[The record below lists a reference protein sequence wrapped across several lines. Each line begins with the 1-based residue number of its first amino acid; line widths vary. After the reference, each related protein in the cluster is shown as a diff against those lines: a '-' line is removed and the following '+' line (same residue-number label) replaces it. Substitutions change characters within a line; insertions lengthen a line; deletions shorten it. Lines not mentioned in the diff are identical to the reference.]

1 MQTEVLYRNDD
12 VWSIAKVN
20 GGKTSS
26 QNIGTQME
34 SYYTMLKTVDSEQEE
49 LGLVIPYTPDKK
61 QNISAYL
68 VGKYKGQNQLTLY
81 KFKADDNV
89 LGAMQLENQ
98 IERDEKISQELEAI
112 NTTGTKLIK
121 NMIIV
126 PIDNT
131 LLYVEPV
138 YQVLLNESQVPVLK
152 KVIVAS
158 GNRVAIGNKLEDA
171 INNLLS
177 QQAVELE
184 VQNTDSQEGL
194 IESIIKANN
203 NLKESTNNK
212 DWELMGKDIDRLQS
226 LINEL
231 EQLVEKT
238 ENKIDT
244 NNINSI
250 DANIIDGN
258 VVDTN
263 VLY

>member
-1 MQTEVLYRNDD
+1 M
-12 VWSIAKVN
+12 
-20 GGKTSS
+20 
-26 QNIGTQME
+26 
-34 SYYTMLKTVDSEQEE
+34 
-49 LGLVIPYTPDKK
+49 
-61 QNISAYL
+61 
-68 VGKYKGQNQLTLY
+68 
-81 KFKADDNV
+81 
-89 LGAMQLENQ
+89 
-98 IERDEKISQELEAI
+98 
-112 NTTGTKLIK
+112 
-121 NMIIV
+121 
-126 PIDNT
+126 
-131 LLYVEPV
+131 

>member
-1 MQTEVLYRNDD
+1 
-12 VWSIAKVN
+12 
-20 GGKTSS
+20 
-26 QNIGTQME
+26 
-34 SYYTMLKTVDSEQEE
+34 
-49 LGLVIPYTPDKK
+49 
-61 QNISAYL
+61 
-68 VGKYKGQNQLTLY
+68 
-81 KFKADDNV
+81 
-89 LGAMQLENQ
+89 
-98 IERDEKISQELEAI
+98 
-112 NTTGTKLIK
+112 
-121 NMIIV
+121 MIIV
-126 PIDNT
+126 PTDNT

-177 QQAVELE
+177 HQAVELE